1 MWKIKH
7 SSELAL
13 CMASYNK
20 VITSWICF
28 LVWTLIRIWDKF
40 SVCFLLGLR
49 PFSQAQSFVQTPRT
63 PTLLEC
69 LSYFKWIWRG
79 GSHTLLWICLQREPQ
94 GSGEIHSFTSGT
106 MCTWK
111 NCEKRWRTMNFS
123 LYQVVYWE
131 ESHQWSE
138 MEEIHVTY
146 ECHGTPSCSAYMKSH
161 MYSLCF
167 ILWSACVSDTETQ
180 PHCAQSLLLNSM
192 VDTNYSVQSS
202 SICVCNWNAA
212 SSTISVIDILK
223 RAPPGGQNWIKVW
236 IYTTFNV
243 KLLLLLENAYNSIL
257 RHFNWKFEPSPR
269 PPTHSDPMINMHTDL
284 EQLKKT
290 T

>member
-1 MWKIKH
+1 MKLL
-7 SSELAL
+7 SCLD
-13 CMASYNK
+13 
-20 VITSWICF
+20 F
-28 LVWTLIRIWDKF
+28 DIWDRF

-111 NCEKRWRTMNFS
+111 NYEKRWRTMNFS

-131 ESHQWSE
+131 ENHQWSE

-167 ILWSACVSDTETQ
+167 ILWSACVSNTETQ
-180 PHCAQSLLLNSM
+180 PHCAQSLCLIPWLIQIILLGP
-192 VDTNYSVQSS
+192 VQFVFGMLHLQQSLWLAFS
-202 SICVCNWNAA
+202 NMFIQKGKIDLRYE
-212 SSTISVIDILK
+212 STL
-223 RAPPGGQNWIKVW
+223 QNWFTVW
-236 IYTTFNV
+236 MYSTKMGRV
-243 KLLLLLENAYNSIL
+243 
-257 RHFNWKFEPSPR
+257 
-269 PPTHSDPMINMHTDL
+269 
-284 EQLKKT
+284 
-290 T
+290 